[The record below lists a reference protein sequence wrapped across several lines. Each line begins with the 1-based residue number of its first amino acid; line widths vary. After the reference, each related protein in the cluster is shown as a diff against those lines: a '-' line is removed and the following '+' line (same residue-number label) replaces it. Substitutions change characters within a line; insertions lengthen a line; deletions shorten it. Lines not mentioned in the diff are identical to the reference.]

1 MKVLGCGHLDRGDDA
16 AGVIVARRLR
26 AWGVDARE
34 VVSLLDAWEP
44 GDDIVVVDAM
54 QSGRE
59 AGVVQV
65 WDAPDI
71 PPDPSFRASTH
82 GFGLSEAV
90 RIADALDRAP
100 ARLRVYGIEGRSFE
114 PGSPVS
120 PEVARAVDRVS
131 AEIARC
137 AGVERVRIHLHGAVQ
152 GVGFRPFVYR
162 LATTLGL
169 RGTVLNSSA
178 GLVVEVEGPAS
189 EVHRFEERLEAE
201 RPAASVILARETTRL
216 APIGYE
222 RFEILASSA
231 GEQKTASVLPD
242 LATCPD
248 CLADLLDPANRRH
261 GYPFTNCTNCGP
273 RFTIVT
279 DIPYDRPSTT
289 MGGFAMC
296 EDCAREYGDPR
307 DRRFHAQPNACPVC
321 GPRLDGTSVA
331 GAAEALRAGGI
342 VALKGIG
349 GFQLL
354 VDARNE
360 AAVARL
366 RERKHREEKPLAV
379 MMPSLDAARRYAW
392 ISEDEQRLLESS
404 AAPIV
409 LLEPREA
416 TPAAARPGRSSSSS
430 DPSEGGPPDPLA
442 PNVAG
447 DSPLLGI
454 MLPYSPLH
462 HLLMRACGFPAVAT
476 SGNRSDEPIA
486 VGNDEARARL
496 SGIADAFV
504 VHDRPIARPCDDSVV
519 RLSRGRESVMRRAR
533 GYAPL
538 PVRVPFELPK
548 VLAVGGHLKNAI
560 AIAIGRDVFVSQHVG
575 DLDTLEARQ
584 AFERAIDDLC
594 RLFGFTPEI
603 VACDAHPD
611 YASTAWAR
619 ASGLPLVSVQH
630 HHAHVASCAAENHV
644 TGPYLGVA
652 WDGTGYGLD
661 GTIWGGEFFLVD
673 GGGIERVAHLRP
685 FRLPGGEAA
694 IRECWRSAASL
705 RWEVFGRGG
714 IDPTLA
720 RMLERGINAPVT
732 TSAGR
737 LFDAVASMTGVARR
751 NGFEGQAA
759 MRLERLAGS
768 RVTEEAYPLP
778 GGDWEPLVR
787 AVVADTPD
795 VAAMKFHNALVNWI
809 VEVAVGTGVGQVVL
823 SGGVFQNRYLV
834 ERAAARLEERGFS
847 VFTHQRVPAND
858 GGLAL
863 GQAVL
868 AGVSACV

>member
-1 MKVLGCGHLDRGDDA
+1 MKVLGCGHPDRGDDA
-16 AGVIVARRLR
+16 AGVLVARRLR
-26 AWGVDARE
+26 GWGIDARE
-34 VVSLLDAWEP
+34 VVSLLDAWDA

-54 QSGRE
+54 VSGRE
-59 AGVVQV
+59 AGSVAV
-65 WDAPDI
+65 WEGEDVPS
-71 PPDPSFRASTH
+71 DPSFRASTH

-90 RIADALDRAP
+90 RIAEALDRAP

-114 PGSPVS
+114 TGSRMSAEVS
-120 PEVARAVDRVS
+120 HAVEAVS
-131 AEIARC
+131 ARIAQQ
-137 AGVERVRIHLHGAVQ
+137 AGIERVRICLHGAVQ

-162 LATTLGL
+162 LATELGL

-178 GLVVEVEGPAS
+178 GLVVEVEGPAG
-189 EVHRFEERLEAE
+189 EVRRFEERLEAE

-216 APIGYE
+216 APIGYG

-248 CLADLLDPANRRH
+248 CFADLLDPANRRH

-296 EDCAREYGDPR
+296 GDCAREYGDPA

-331 GAAEALRAGGI
+331 GAAEVLRAGGI

-354 VDARNE
+354 VDARSE

-379 MMPSLDAARRYAW
+379 MMPSIGAARRYARV
-392 ISEDEQRLLESS
+392 SDDEARLLLSS

-409 LLEPREA
+409 LLEPR
-416 TPAAARPGRSSSSS
+416 RSSAPSGA
-430 DPSEGGPPDPLA
+430 SEGGSPPDPLA

-447 DSPLLGI
+447 DSPLVGI

-462 HLLMRACGFPAVAT
+462 HLLMRECGFPLVAT

-486 VGNDEARARL
+486 TANDEARARL
-496 SGIADAFV
+496 GGIADAFV
-504 VHDRPIARPCDDSVV
+504 THDRPIARPCDDSVV
-519 RLSRGRESVMRRAR
+519 RVSRGRESVLRRAR

-538 PVRVPFELPK
+538 PIRVPVELPR
-548 VLAVGGHLKNAI
+548 VLAVGGHLKNTI

-575 DLDTLEARQ
+575 DLETLEACQ

-594 RLFGFTPEI
+594 TLFGFTPEL

-611 YASTAWAR
+611 YASTQWAR
-619 ASGLPLVSVQH
+619 ASGLPVVSVQH
-630 HHAHVASCAAENHV
+630 HHAHVVSCAAENHV
-644 TGPYLGVA
+644 AGPYLGVA

-661 GTIWGGEFFLVD
+661 GTIWGGEFFLV
-673 GGGIERVAHLRP
+673 GGERIERVAHLRP
-685 FRLPGGEAA
+685 FRLPGGDAA
-694 IRECWRSAASL
+694 AREGWRTAASL
-705 RWEVFGRGG
+705 RWEVFGPDGL
-714 IDPTLA
+714 DPVLV
-720 RMLERGINAPVT
+720 RMLERGVNAPVT
-732 TSAGR
+732 TSVGR
-737 LFDAVASMTGVARR
+737 LFDAVASMTGVAQR

-759 MRLERLAGS
+759 MRLERAIGP
-768 RVTEEAYPLP
+768 RVTDEAYPLP
-778 GGDWEPLVR
+778 GGDWAPLVR
-787 AVVADTPD
+787 AIAADAPD
-795 VAAMKFHNALVNWI
+795 VAAVKFHNALVNWI
-809 VEVAVGTGVGQVVL
+809 LEVAAAAGVGQVVL

-834 ERAAARLEERGFS
+834 ERAAARLEARGFS
-847 VFTHQRVPAND
+847 VFTHQRVPASD

-868 AGVSACV
+868 AGGAACV